1 MKEGYLDFDAYIRQ
15 GEPDKKEKASIWRTA
30 IGLQAVD
37 GLQVSEYLIQTAKQ
51 HIEGDIT
58 LKKAKSLIEDL
69 AKFYYDDEFLKANPN
84 FRKRVDNDIEA
95 LRMLLKMRAA
105 DEVTHD
111 ILIKAIA
118 ANSSNASLYRS
129 LTTVQTTILQI
140 TTKIEN
146 IVNNLTTMIKGYQLE
161 LNFKYEN
168 EIANNESDNVP
179 ETIEDSPTT
188 HRGSKAFIEQMQ
200 RIEEN
205 NSESIFETNEEI
217 E

>member
-1 MKEGYLDFDAYIRQ
+1 MKDLNGFNVDEFD
-15 GEPDKKEKASIWRTA
+15 GVFVGPDDNVI
-30 IGLQAVD
+30 D
-37 GLQVSEYLIQTAKQ
+37 GLEVVNIP
-51 HIEGDIT
+51 IEDIGT
-58 LKKAKSLIEDL
+58 EAEGKAKSLIEDL

-84 FRKRVDNDIEA
+84 FRKRVDNDMES

-111 ILIKAIA
+111 VLIKAIA

-168 EIANNESDNVP
+168 EIANNEANDAP

-205 NSESIFETNEEI
+205 NSESIFETEEQV
-217 E
+217 

>member
-1 MKEGYLDFDAYIRQ
+1 MKDLNGFNVDEFDGMFAS
-15 GEPDKKEKASIWRTA
+15 PDDNVI
-30 IGLQAVD
+30 D
-37 GLQVSEYLIQTAKQ
+37 GLEVVNIP
-51 HIEGDIT
+51 IEDIST
-58 LKKAKSLIEDL
+58 EAEGKAKSLIEDL

-84 FRKRVDNDIEA
+84 FRKRVDNDMES

-111 ILIKAIA
+111 VLIKAIA

-168 EIANNESDNVP
+168 EIANNESNDTP

-205 NSESIFETNEEI
+205 NSESIFETEEQV
-217 E
+217 

>member
-1 MKEGYLDFDAYIRQ
+1 MKDLNGFNVDEFD
-15 GEPDKKEKASIWRTA
+15 GMFVGPDDNVI
-30 IGLQAVD
+30 D
-37 GLQVSEYLIQTAKQ
+37 GLEVVNIP
-51 HIEGDIT
+51 IEDIGT
-58 LKKAKSLIEDL
+58 EAEGKAKSLIEDL

-84 FRKRVDNDIEA
+84 FRKRVDNDMES

-111 ILIKAIA
+111 VLIKAIA

-146 IVNNLTTMIKGYQLE
+146 IVNNLTTLIKGYQLE

-168 EIANNESDNVP
+168 EIANNESDNAP

-205 NSESIFETNEEI
+205 NSENIFETEEQG

>member
-1 MKEGYLDFDAYIRQ
+1 MKDLNGFNVDEFD
-15 GEPDKKEKASIWRTA
+15 GMF
-30 IGLQAVD
+30 AVSDDNVID
-37 GLQVSEYLIQTAKQ
+37 GLDVVNIP
-51 HIEGDIT
+51 IEDIGAEAEG
-58 LKKAKSLIEDL
+58 KAKSLIEDL

-84 FRKRVDNDIEA
+84 FRKRVDNDIES

-111 ILIKAIA
+111 VLIKAIA

-168 EIANNESDNVP
+168 EIANNESNDDP

-205 NSESIFETNEEI
+205 NSESIFEKEKTEG
-217 E
+217 

>member
-1 MKEGYLDFDAYIRQ
+1 MKDLNGFNVDEFD
-15 GEPDKKEKASIWRTA
+15 GMFVGPDDNVI
-30 IGLQAVD
+30 D
-37 GLQVSEYLIQTAKQ
+37 GLEVVNIP
-51 HIEGDIT
+51 IEDIGT
-58 LKKAKSLIEDL
+58 EAEGKAKSLIEDL

-84 FRKRVDNDIEA
+84 FRKRVDNDMES

-111 ILIKAIA
+111 VLIKAIA

-168 EIANNESDNVP
+168 EIANNEANDAP

-205 NSESIFETNEEI
+205 NSESIFEAEEQV
-217 E
+217 

>member
-1 MKEGYLDFDAYIRQ
+1 MKDLNSFNVDEFD
-15 GEPDKKEKASIWRTA
+15 GMFVGPDDNVI
-30 IGLQAVD
+30 D
-37 GLQVSEYLIQTAKQ
+37 GLEVVNIP
-51 HIEGDIT
+51 IEDIGT
-58 LKKAKSLIEDL
+58 EAEGKAKSLIEDL

-84 FRKRVDNDIEA
+84 FRKRVDNDMES

-111 ILIKAIA
+111 VLIKAIA

-168 EIANNESDNVP
+168 EIANNESDDAP

-200 RIEEN
+200 RIEES
-205 NSESIFETNEEI
+205 NSESIFEKEET

>member
-1 MKEGYLDFDAYIRQ
+1 MKDLNGFNVDEFDGMFA
-15 GEPDKKEKASIWRTA
+15 GPDDNVI
-30 IGLQAVD
+30 D
-37 GLQVSEYLIQTAKQ
+37 GLEVVNIP
-51 HIEGDIT
+51 IEDIGT
-58 LKKAKSLIEDL
+58 EAEGKAKSLIEDL

-84 FRKRVDNDIEA
+84 FRKRVDNDMES

-111 ILIKAIA
+111 VLIKAIA

-146 IVNNLTTMIKGYQLE
+146 IVNNLTTLIKGYQLE

-168 EIANNESDNVP
+168 EIANNESNDAP

-205 NSESIFETNEEI
+205 NSESIFETEEQV
-217 E
+217 